1 MSLGSVRLQTWRQA
15 KILKQPTEG
24 LLSIQLLTR
33 TEPNLSR
40 ASISGFVCWLTF
52 GGLLAIRGSFRPLR
66 IRSPHQCRCSR
77 HEPVHYYCGCK
88 RATASPTEACGA
100 VEPGW
105 PWSFFDQGIDEEV
118 PAVFD
123 SEFPENVG
131 DMEFCRALAY
141 VQLVRN
147 FLVCEVPEKQLE
159 HLTFPCCQ

>member
-1 MSLGSVRLQTWRQA
+1 MFNTDRPVA
-15 KILKQPTEG
+15 F
-24 LLSIQLLTR
+24 LLFFFLM
-33 TEPNLSR
+33 
-40 ASISGFVCWLTF
+40 
-52 GGLLAIRGSFRPLR
+52 IRRPPRSTLFPYTTLFR
-66 IRSPHQCRCSR
+66 S
-77 HEPVHYYCGCK
+77 CGCK